1 MPASGISEADV
12 ASAISGL
19 KTAGIGEP
27 SIRMIRQKL
36 GKGSLTTIQRHK
48 RAIDSE
54 QRIKNSGVPDP
65 IQETILNAVGTIWD
79 ELSESADEIIS
90 AEIAKVGQSIE
101 KHQDAQ
107 SRAQEVAEQATKRA
121 AALDKELNDAKA
133 QIEQHRKSQTALE
146 EKLHE
151 QIASAKALKS
161 DVSHQEKTIAT
172 HKEQIASLESLHTA
186 LMDSREIDRKD
197 HRSTLKSLES
207 DGAKLRQSIEHVTR
221 QSRAFE
227 SSESVL
233 KQKNGALT
241 ELIADL
247 KAQKGELRQDTKTLH
262 REHNEL
268 LKENGRLEAQ
278 LHAERLKLQKLEK
291 TITSR
296 AESKTKT
303 KKKQSR
309 KKPLKNN

>member
-12 ASAISGL
+12 ASAMSGL

-79 ELSESADEIIS
+79 ELSESADQIIS
-90 AEIAKVGQSIE
+90 AEIAKVAQNIE

-107 SRAQEVAEQATKRA
+107 SRAQEAAEQAAKRA
-121 AALDKELNDAKA
+121 AALDKELSDAKA
-133 QIEQHRKSQTALE
+133 QIEQHRTSQAALE

-151 QIASAKALKS
+151 QVSTAKALKS

-186 LMDSREIDRKD
+186 LMDSREIDRKE
-197 HRSTLKSLES
+197 HRSSLKSLEAE
-207 DGAKLRQSIEHVTR
+207 GAKLRQTNEQITKE
-221 QSRAFE
+221 SRGFE
-227 SSESVL
+227 NSESVL

-247 KAQKGELRQDTKTLH
+247 KTQKSELRQDAKTLH
-262 REHNEL
+262 REHNEI
-268 LKENGRLEAQ
+268 LKENGRLETQ
-278 LHAERLKLQKLEK
+278 LNAERLKLQKLEK
-291 TITSR
+291 TKTSR
-296 AESKTKT
+296 AGPKT
-303 KKKQSR
+303 KKKQPR